1 MDFFYVG
8 LSNTHYDL
16 RELPFLKEILRLSCR
31 YINKNNNQYKNY

>member
-1 MDFFYVG
+1 MDLFYVG

-31 YINKNNNQYKNY
+31 YINNK